1 MSEPQ
6 NLFYNEKCVPLGW
19 HLPISCTSVP
29 WQPPFYSLRVW
40 LLGSHIQVTS
50 CSVCPLVTGWFHSA
64 VSYMLSQMIR
74 FPPVLWLSW
83 IILHCIYTP
92 HFLYPFIN
100 GHLGGFHIHA
110 TLNVGCR
117 YLFEILMSFFGIYTQ
132 KRDFWVIWLF
142 HFLFFEEN
150 THRAFHSGTPIY
162 VPTNSV
168 QEILKWPPRPCM
180 FWDLPAHSTSTYFTS
195 PHLTSPHLISPHLH
209 ETQGS
214 GHMSGLPSCLDISIP
229 LTWLSLQSCLSL
241 PLTFLLSILLL
252 YTLPSGYFSQC
263 MYRLVFCGCFYI
275 LNNTRTLLN
284 LSLSRRTRTV
294 CIDPHSTV
302 SESHTA
308 PGPLWV
314 LSKYLLIL
322 NENVNLFWQREERI
336 LKWVFLLKIP
346 F

>member
-50 CSVCPLVTGWFHSA
+50 CSVYPLVTGWFHSA

-195 PHLTSPHLISPHLH
+195 PHLTSPHLTSPAWDTRLWPHVRAAILPRYFYSPHLTFSS
-209 ETQGS
+209 E
-214 GHMSGLPSCLDISIP
+214 LPFFTSHFFAFHIIIIHSSFRVLFTVYIQTCVL
-229 LTWLSLQSCLSL
+229 WL
-241 PLTFLLSILLL
+241 FL
-252 YTLPSGYFSQC
+252 YF
-263 MYRLVFCGCFYI
+263 
-275 LNNTRTLLN
+275 
-284 LSLSRRTRTV
+284 
-294 CIDPHSTV
+294 
-302 SESHTA
+302 
-308 PGPLWV
+308 
-314 LSKYLLIL
+314 K
-322 NENVNLFWQREERI
+322 
-336 LKWVFLLKIP
+336 
-346 F
+346 